1 MRQSERGRG
10 REGEGAKKGK
20 GIISGLTFNI
30 RLKLLNA
37 FPVRGSRARRREVE
51 VLDLQLN
58 AYRKF
63 WTQANREK
71 ENERDKEGG
80 EGGSRRK
87 RQRKAKKRNERQWRR
102 HNELLLLP
110 QLLHIIGVMCSD
122 RTPLPRPAR
131 SSPPTQLLTKLRRES
146 FARQKVEIM

>member
-1 MRQSERGRG
+1 MRQRERGRW
-10 REGEGAKKGK
+10 EGAKKGK

-71 ENERDKEGG
+71 ENERDKKGDG
-80 EGGSRRK
+80 ESRRK

>member
-1 MRQSERGRG
+1 MRQRERERGR
-10 REGEGAKKGK
+10 GEGAKKGK

-71 ENERDKEGG
+71 ENERKIRKG
-80 EGGSRRK
+80 ESPRK
-87 RQRKAKKRNERQWRR
+87 R
-102 HNELLLLP
+102 
-110 QLLHIIGVMCSD
+110 
-122 RTPLPRPAR
+122 
-131 SSPPTQLLTKLRRES
+131 
-146 FARQKVEIM
+146 

>member
-10 REGEGAKKGK
+10 SEGEGAKKGK

-37 FPVRGSRARRREVE
+37 FPVRGSRARRRAVE

-71 ENERDKEGG
+71 EREIRKG
-80 EGGSRRK
+80 ESPRK
-87 RQRKAKKRNERQWRR
+87 R
-102 HNELLLLP
+102 
-110 QLLHIIGVMCSD
+110 
-122 RTPLPRPAR
+122 
-131 SSPPTQLLTKLRRES
+131 
-146 FARQKVEIM
+146 

>member
-1 MRQSERGRG
+1 MGARQCDRERERGR
-10 REGEGAKKGK
+10 GEGAKKGK

-80 EGGSRRK
+80 EGGGES
-87 RQRKAKKRNERQWRR
+87 KKE
-102 HNELLLLP
+102 
-110 QLLHIIGVMCSD
+110 
-122 RTPLPRPAR
+122 TA
-131 SSPPTQLLTKLRRES
+131 
-146 FARQKVEIM
+146 